1 MSTVI
6 VSQDELSRYNS
17 LIPMLKKHVSEAGID
32 RGRPLTYL
40 VKTYGCQLNE
50 SDSEKIEGIFRK
62 IGLVEAKE
70 DETPDYLIFNTCT
83 IRENADIRLF
93 GNLGAYKSRKKENR
107 DMFIAVCGCMMK
119 QQENIDR
126 IKKSFPYVDACFGPS
141 DIHMLP
147 KILANKMNQR
157 KRIFSVSEEDYLV
170 DDNDIPV
177 LHKRKF
183 RALVPIMYGCNNF
196 CTYCIVPFVRGRER
210 SRSPK
215 DVLAEVRSLIAQG
228 YPEITLLG
236 QNVDSYRY
244 ENYDFSAL
252 LQEIAQIDGKFRLR
266 FMTSHPK
273 DFDSKVIDVIASCP
287 NICNNIHLPV
297 QSGSNRVLK
306 LMNRRYTRERYLEII
321 DEIRGK
327 LPGVGIT
334 SDIMTGFPTET
345 DEDFADTV
353 SLMER
358 VRFSNAFTF
367 VYSPRKGTVA
377 AEMEQLPAKVKQD
390 RITEL
395 VRIQNRISSALSND
409 YLGKTEEILTEDVSP
424 KHEGCVCGRTE
435 SGRLVTYPGQA
446 DLVGKFVN
454 VKIESARSS
463 ALFGR
468 IR

>member
-1 MSTVI
+1 M
-6 VSQDELSRYNS
+6 
-17 LIPMLKKHVSEAGID
+17 KKYFI
-32 RGRPLTYL
+32 Y
-40 VKTYGCQLNE
+40 TYGCQMNVHE
-50 SDSEKIEGIFRK
+50 SEKIAGIF
-62 IGLVEAKE
+62 VELGYSSTDKVEEA
-70 DETPDYLIFNTCT
+70 DLILFNTCC
-83 IRENADIRLF
+83 IRDTAEKHILGNIGDVKCLKKANPNLIVAVVGCMTQQKGMAENLKKKFPFISVVLGTDNLSELSSAIRSIEEK
-93 GNLGAYKSRKKENR
+93 NKR
-107 DMFIAVCGCMMK
+107 FIADVHDDPNVDVGCAL
-119 QQENIDR
+119 
-126 IKKSFPYVDACFGPS
+126 P
-141 DIHMLP
+141 IHRTSGTN
-147 KILANKMNQR
+147 AWVN
-157 KRIFSVSEEDYLV
+157 
-170 DDNDIPV
+170 
-177 LHKRKF
+177 
-183 RALVPIMYGCNNF
+183 IMYGCNNF

-395 VRIQNRISSALSND
+395 VRIQNRISSELSND

-468 IR
+468 II